1 MDLQETLAMLCLHA
15 LQRDHFEKTKAISH
29 ANMLS
34 TNQTIVENDYDKR
47 MVNLCKMHTTGSC
60 WCVYVLV
67 ACSLPFSVGAAEGA
81 SLAMDRRA

>member
-47 MVNLCKMHTTGSC
+47 MVNLCKILQ
-60 WCVYVLV
+60 V
-67 ACSLPFSVGAAEGA
+67 PVGA
-81 SLAMDRRA
+81 SMCWWRVHCHFCLVQLKVRH